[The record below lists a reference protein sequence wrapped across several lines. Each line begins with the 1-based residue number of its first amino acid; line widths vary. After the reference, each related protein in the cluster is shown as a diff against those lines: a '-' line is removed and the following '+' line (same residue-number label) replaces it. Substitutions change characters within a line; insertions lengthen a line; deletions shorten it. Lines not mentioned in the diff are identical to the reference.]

1 MGWSVFRAEKGPR
14 VRLCRERCLH
24 DGVCL
29 TTVRR
34 AEGVAKR
41 EELAVK
47 RPGEPLFRRWSS
59 SPPLPPFG
67 QKKEPRKQEAFGV
80 AGYILS
86 GRAIPSKSIALRSV
100 RARTA
105 MSSRRNLST
114 ASFSSL
120 RMGVSW

>member
-47 RPGEPLFRRWSS
+47 RPGEPLFWLLGEEH
-59 SPPLPPFG
+59 PLTPYYLEENTG
-67 QKKEPRKQEAFGV
+67 DGDYV
-80 AGYILS
+80 HN
-86 GRAIPSKSIALRSV
+86 
-100 RARTA
+100 
-105 MSSRRNLST
+105 M
-114 ASFSSL
+114 
-120 RMGVSW
+120 

>member
-1 MGWSVFRAEKGPR
+1 MALEEGRKEEGVGWSVIRAEKGPR

-59 SPPLPPFG
+59 SPPLPPIG
-67 QKKEPRKQEAFGV
+67 PALKKSVEPAELWHNIPILQTEARPKRRTEVERALCTV
-80 AGYILS
+80 AH
-86 GRAIPSKSIALRSV
+86 
-100 RARTA
+100 
-105 MSSRRNLST
+105 
-114 ASFSSL
+114 
-120 RMGVSW
+120 